1 MFRASVFYYTKNI
14 EHPDFLPQFELL
26 CGDAK
31 TFEIKSG
38 NHDLLKNNLKNI
50 CFSILK
56 SYSFDKVE
64 KNYPKRSL

>member
-1 MFRASVFYYTKNI
+1 MFRASVFYSTKNI
-14 EHPDFLPQFELL
+14 EHPDFLSQFELL
-26 CGDAK
+26 YGDAK

-38 NHDLLKNNLKNI
+38 NHNLLKNNLKNI